1 MPTIRVDDEVWSWLK
16 QHAQPFEDTP
26 NSVLRRI
33 AGLDAPADNEGEH
46 VGASEP
52 MPKSSVRRS
61 RVKDDHIPM
70 AEFREPILLL
80 LHRNGG
86 QLDRQP
92 ALRKLEKMLEG
103 RLTDADRSDIDSG
116 TIRWEKAAEWQ
127 LHTLRRGVSFVEPA
141 HLGRGV
147 WKLTA
152 KGRELAIRLAHRA
165 ATIESV
171 SIAMPNL

>member
-1 MPTIRVDDEVWSWLK
+1 MMPTIRVDDEVWSWLK
-16 QHAQPFEDTP
+16 QHAQPFVDTP

-33 AGLDAPADNEGEH
+33 AGLDAPADKEGEH
-46 VGASEP
+46 VGSAEP
-52 MPKSSVRRS
+52 IPRSTARRS

-92 ALRKLEKMLEG
+92 AIRKLEEMLEG

-127 LHTLRRGVSFVEPA
+127 LYNLRREGFVEPA

-152 KGRELAIRLAHRA
+152 KGRELATRLAQKRRH
-165 ATIESV
+165 
-171 SIAMPNL
+171 

>member
-1 MPTIRVDDEVWSWLK
+1 MVPTIRVDDEVWSWLK

-33 AGLDAPADNEGEH
+33 AGLDASADNKGEH
-46 VGASEP
+46 VGAAEP
-52 MPKSSVRRS
+52 IPRSTAQRS
-61 RVKDDHIPM
+61 RVKEDHIPM

-92 ALRKLEKMLEG
+92 ALRKLEEMLEG

-127 LHTLRRGVSFVEPA
+127 LHHLRREGFVQPA
-141 HLGRGV
+141 RLGRGV

-152 KGRELAIRLAHRA
+152 GGRELAIRLAQSRRH
-165 ATIESV
+165 
-171 SIAMPNL
+171 